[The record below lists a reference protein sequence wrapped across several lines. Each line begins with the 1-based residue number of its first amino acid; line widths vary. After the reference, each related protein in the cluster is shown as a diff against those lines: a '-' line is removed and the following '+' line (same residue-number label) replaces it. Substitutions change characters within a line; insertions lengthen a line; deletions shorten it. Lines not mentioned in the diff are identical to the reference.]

1 VTVIE
6 RWRYLIL
13 LVTLAVVAIVQS
25 FGRGVPFGHTVSDVL
40 VTVSVLAVFAA
51 VFKGWGQRMV
61 AFVAALA
68 AIAVHWSPS
77 TPGPGEDLALR
88 EAAHHGLLLLFPAFA
103 VAVILRNIFA
113 EETIT
118 ADAVLGAACGYL
130 LAAAVWG
137 HVYAL
142 VEILVP
148 GSFSVAPDLARELS
162 SRHGRTA
169 LFTYFSL
176 VTLTTMGY
184 GDITPARP
192 PATALAALEA
202 AFGQFYI
209 AVVVAQLVG
218 LRLARA
224 LAPKDP
230 PSP

>member
-1 VTVIE
+1 VRVIK
-6 RWRYLIL
+6 RRKYLIL
-13 LVTLAVVAIVQS
+13 IVTLAMVWIVQS
-25 FGRGVPFGHTVSDVL
+25 FGRGVAFGPVVSDMV
-40 VTVSVLAVFAA
+40 VIVSMLAVLAV
-51 VFKGWGQRMV
+51 VFKGWGQRV
-61 AFVAALA
+61 ASLAAALA
-68 AIAVHWSPS
+68 LIAVHWSPS
-77 TPGPGEDLALR
+77 TLGPSEDLALR
-88 EAAHHGLLLLFPAFA
+88 DAAHHGLLLLLPAFA

-113 EETIT
+113 EEAIT
-118 ADAVLGAACGYL
+118 ADQVLGAACGYL
-130 LAAAVWG
+130 LTAVAWG

-176 VTLTTMGY
+176 ATLTTMGY

-202 AFGQFYI
+202 IFGQFYI

-224 LAPKDP
+224 VAPKDP